1 MSLNMNHLE
10 VFIKVAEKMNMT
22 EAAKALFISQPAV
35 SKALIQ
41 FENTLQVKLFIRDKQ
56 NGLVLTEV
64 GKEMLSL
71 ARQMKE
77 IEHKMVQLAC
87 QENKLLRG
95 KVKIGSFPAAS
106 TNMLPEAICL
116 FRSQYPEV
124 TIELMEGNSNQ
135 IKQWVEDRTVEIGI
149 VASPFDHY
157 DVHILEHDSMVAI
170 IPENHPLQAE
180 HEVSLEQNRNDLI
193 FCKGGH
199 ESAVLNTLHEQQ
211 IPFQESL
218 TVQTA
223 ETLVHM
229 VQKKLGIGIISKFTL
244 SSVSHSL
251 IVKGIIPQIKRDIGI
266 IAHSFDE
273 ATPAARE
280 FVKALSQLY
289 RSNE

>member
-1 MSLNMNHLE
+1 
-10 VFIKVAEKMNMT
+10 MNMT

-56 NGLVLTEV
+56 NELVLTEV

-71 ARQMKE
+71 ARRMKE
-77 IEHKMVQLAC
+77 IEHK
-87 QENKLLRG
+87 
-95 KVKIGSFPAAS
+95 
-106 TNMLPEAICL
+106 
-116 FRSQYPEV
+116 
-124 TIELMEGNSNQ
+124 
-135 IKQWVEDRTVEIGI
+135 VEIGI
-149 VASPFDHY
+149 VASPFNHY

-170 IPENHPLQAE
+170 IPENHPLPAE
-180 HEVSLEQNRNDLI
+180 HEVSLEKNRNDLI

-223 ETLVHM
+223 KTLVHM
-229 VQKKLGIGIISKFTL
+229 VQKKLDIGIISKFTL

-251 IVKGIIPQIKRDIGI
+251 IVKEIIPRITRDIGI

-280 FVKALSQLY
+280 FVKALGQLY
-289 RSNE
+289 RSSE